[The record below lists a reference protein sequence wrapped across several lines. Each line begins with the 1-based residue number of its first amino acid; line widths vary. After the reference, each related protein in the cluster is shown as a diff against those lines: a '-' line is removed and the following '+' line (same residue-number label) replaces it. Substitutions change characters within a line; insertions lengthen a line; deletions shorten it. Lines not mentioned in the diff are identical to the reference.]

1 VKSRRGA
8 YGQGVIEA
16 VNLIKG
22 KWTIAILMALALEER
37 QNKDILT
44 AINSSDLDN
53 GSDESNVLS
62 RRVLTDALHR
72 VTEDGLIAR
81 RADDGKFGAVWYR
94 LTPKGRA
101 LLRAIR
107 PLADW
112 AEEFVEPG

>member
-1 VKSRRGA
+1 VTSRRGT

-22 KWTIAILMALALEER
+22 KWTIAILMALALDER

-44 AINSSDLDN
+44 AINGTDLET
-53 GSDESNVLS
+53 GSDESKVLS
-62 RRVLTDALHR
+62 RRVLTEALHR

-81 RADDGKFGAVWYR
+81 RADEGKFGAVWYR
-94 LTPKGRA
+94 LTPKGRS

-107 PLADW
+107 PLGDW
-112 AEEFVEPG
+112 AEEFIELS